1 MLKKMLDDLKNSI
14 NTTLRGLSLGVAA
27 LLTGFV
33 ALCFLCAAAF
43 IFILDR
49 YGPIE
54 ACLAG
59 AGAFLLVAIVLVI
72 WRLALRRRAKR
83 RAETAKSAMQVA
95 LMDPMVIAAG
105 IQIVRTIGI
114 KRLVPLLAIA
124 GVALGLLTRPAN
136 QNKSDKPDKQ

>member
-124 GVALGLLTRPAN
+124 GVALGLLTRP
-136 QNKSDKPDKQ
+136 